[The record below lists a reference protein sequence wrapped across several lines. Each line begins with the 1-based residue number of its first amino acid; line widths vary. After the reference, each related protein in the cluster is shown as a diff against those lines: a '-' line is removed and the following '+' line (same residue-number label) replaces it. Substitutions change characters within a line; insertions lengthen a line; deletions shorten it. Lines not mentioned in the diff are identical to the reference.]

1 MGGGAVFVTLAV
13 LLFAEDGWSKNR
25 LELGRPDGGAAALCG
40 CGGGG
45 GFIICLGT
53 PRLASP
59 DDATTLILPA
69 TPGFKNRLF
78 PAAPAAELC

>member
-25 LELGRPDGGAAALCG
+25 LELGRPDGAAAALGC
-40 CGGGG
+40 CGGC
-45 GFIICLGT
+45 FIICFGT

-59 DDATTLILPA
+59 DDAVTMLALPVA
-69 TPGFKNRLF
+69 PGFKNRLLL
-78 PAAPAAELC
+78 PAAEL